1 MKKIALV
8 IPTLNETENIESL
21 ISQIKSNLENVTIF
35 IIDDSKTNE
44 IGELIKNKNINV
56 EYFHREK
63 GKGRGSAI
71 IYGFKKALDLN
82 QFDIFIEMD
91 ADFSHDPKELK
102 RNTDYFINN
111 KLDLLI
117 GSRYL
122 KKSSI
127 VNWSLSR
134 RIFSKLA
141 NFLAR
146 ILLQIKLTD
155 FTNGYRIYSKR
166 SVEKITNVCGNIG
179 DGFII
184 LSEIIVVLN
193 NNKFNIDEIE
203 TYFLNRERGKSS
215 VNFRLIIASFL
226 GLVKLTIIKR
236 KLK

>member
-1 MKKIALV
+1 M
-8 IPTLNETENIESL
+8 
-21 ISQIKSNLENVTIF
+21 
-35 IIDDSKTNE
+35 
-44 IGELIKNKNINV
+44 EL
-56 EYFHREK
+56 
-63 GKGRGSAI
+63 
-71 IYGFKKALDLN
+71 D
-82 QFDIFIEMD
+82 QFDIFVEMD

-102 RNTDYFINN
+102 RNIDHFINN

-122 KKSSI
+122 KKSFI

-184 LSEIIVVLN
+184 LSEIIVVLSN
-193 NNKFNIDEIE
+193 NNFNIDEIE
-203 TYFLNRERGKSS
+203 TYFLNRERRKSS
-215 VNFRLIIASFL
+215 VNFKLIIASFL
-226 GLVKLTIIKR
+226 GLIKLTIIKR